1 MILTCLITHERLAYS
16 QRCVASWQATARP
29 GDRLIVVDNAS
40 TDGTVEWLH
49 TLEPPVIY
57 NAENVYPGPAC
68 NQGWDAGL
76 GAGQPDFLH
85 RSDNDIEYLPG
96 WADEAERAFA
106 EHPDLALLGILNLH
120 EDRGS
125 GFPAGDPGAIEPC
138 YRVGGNIVMR
148 TAMFREGARWQG
160 GFLEDGPMSEA
171 GHARGTVAMLVRTV
185 ANNMAFHRYS
195 DYPAYY
201 NRTAAVR
208 GIGDPEHSV

>member
-1 MILTCLITHERLAYS
+1 MILTCLVTHERLAYS
-16 QRCVASWQATARP
+16 QRCLASWKATARP
-29 GDRLIVVDNAS
+29 DDRLIIVDNAS
-40 TDGTVEWLH
+40 TDGTVDWLKG
-49 TLEPPVIY
+49 LDVPVIF
-57 NAENVYPGPAC
+57 NAVNAYPGLAC
-68 NQGWDAGL
+68 NQGWDA
-76 GAGQPDFLH
+76 ATCEPEFLH

-96 WADEAERAFA
+96 WADEVEAAFA
-106 EHPDLALLGILNLH
+106 AHPDLALLGILNLH
-120 EDRGS
+120 EDRDS
-125 GFPAGDPGAIEPC
+125 GFPEAEAGSIEPC
-138 YRVGGNIVMR
+138 YRVGGNVVMR
-148 TAMFREGARWQG
+148 TAMFREGARWQA